1 MRQSPGEH
9 YEPCGRQL
17 DGLLADQD
25 RANDFR
31 REIKRDARAPELE
44 STDIEGTGQVAVNA
58 TLTSEKRREIA
69 LEYIVGRLSLEPS
82 VTAARWRTVNT
93 IV

>member
-44 STDIEGTGQVAVNA
+44 STDIEGTDP
-58 TLTSEKRREIA
+58 TRRCM
-69 LEYIVGRLSLEPS
+69 VGRGALRNNAEKDRKTKPDDG
-82 VTAARWRTVNT
+82 TVLT
-93 IV
+93 ILVGGLTT